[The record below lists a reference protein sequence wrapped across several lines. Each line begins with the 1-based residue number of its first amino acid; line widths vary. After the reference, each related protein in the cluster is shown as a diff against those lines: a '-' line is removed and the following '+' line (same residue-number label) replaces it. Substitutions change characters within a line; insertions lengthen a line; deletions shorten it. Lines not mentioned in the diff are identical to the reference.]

1 MLLLFL
7 TIVTVKGDEFNSP
20 YYEWIPRRD
29 LRHPV
34 DTEGIME
41 KYPKTCDEH
50 NFICRAKT
58 KKAHNFPDGLY
69 LAGEVIK
76 GKCIYGWNEIEEE
89 AFDFDVLKPKCT
101 NGQLTWLKEEEE
113 LEWGAERIVRVQ
125 AKDHFLLVVFGIRT
139 LG

>member
-1 MLLLFL
+1 MLFSFL
-7 TIVTVKGDEFNSP
+7 TIITVTNGDEFNSP

-41 KYPKTCDEH
+41 KYRKTCDEH

-125 AKDHFLLVVFGIRT
+125 ARGQLSFCQYSF
-139 LG
+139 